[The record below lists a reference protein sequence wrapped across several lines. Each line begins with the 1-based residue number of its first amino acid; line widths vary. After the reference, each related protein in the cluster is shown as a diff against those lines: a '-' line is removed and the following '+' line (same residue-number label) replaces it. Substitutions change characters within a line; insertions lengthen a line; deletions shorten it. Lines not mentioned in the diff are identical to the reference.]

1 MAARKTAT
9 VHENVSN
16 HMSAFSLVFIF
27 PNHTLRELQ
36 HMQLLP
42 AGGRRFTSVTAA
54 QSVSALYVFVVLFSL
69 CLFVQLQ
76 LWCFNYPDNHS

>member
-1 MAARKTAT
+1 MAARKTPT

-36 HMQLLP
+36 HVKLLP
-42 AGGRRFTSVTAA
+42 AGGRRFTSVTAP
-54 QSVSALYVFVVLFSL
+54 QSVSAFFWHLVACFCS
-69 CLFVQLQ
+69 CLFFMTV
-76 LWCFNYPDNHS
+76 CAATAMVF

>member
-1 MAARKTAT
+1 MAARKTPT

-36 HMQLLP
+36 HVKLLP

-54 QSVSALYVFVVLFSL
+54 QSVCIFWHLVACFCS
-69 CLFVQLQ
+69 CLFFMTV
-76 LWCFNYPDNHS
+76 CAATAMVF